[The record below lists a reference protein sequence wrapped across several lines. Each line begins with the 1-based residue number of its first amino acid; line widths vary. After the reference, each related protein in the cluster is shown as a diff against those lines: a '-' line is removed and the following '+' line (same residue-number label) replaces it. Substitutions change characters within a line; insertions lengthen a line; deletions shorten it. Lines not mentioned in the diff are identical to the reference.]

1 MKRLLP
7 PLMRALRTP
16 VGWIAIGTMLR
27 IVHLLT
33 LGNRYYFG
41 DTAEY
46 QAAALRILHGI
57 GLDQASPRA
66 PLYPLL
72 MATGFSIGGEGNMVA
87 TRWLQLLVAITLM
100 FVTSRLAGR
109 IAGPTAATLTAAGMA
124 VAPTLVFVSGLL
136 YPTTLYMLMLV
147 GFAYLVLR
155 LGEDP
160 TLRDGAMLGIV
171 FALGFLADQVFLAP
185 SLAIALWLL
194 SRLRTHGTT
203 LARALTVGALC
214 ATALLTP
221 YSLATRA
228 PSGGS
233 SSDHIFM
240 RKAQTVLHSARTDP
254 VLSRERWMRFPQDA
268 SFEAL
273 SPGRFLLREGSLF
286 ARYPVAYTH
295 DYVFEF
301 LHFFRPVPDRVQ
313 TENRF
318 TQPIVLYVG
327 GLYFIALL
335 ILSFLGLGFGAGLT
349 RHRILLTLGVLG
361 TAAFYAF
368 FFTQA
373 RYRIPVEPFLI
384 ILAAIGV
391 ARAFPGFARYI
402 TGLSAESERPSA

>member
-1 MKRLLP
+1 MSRLLRS
-7 PLMRALRTP
+7 LKDAMRTP
-16 VGWIAIGTMLR
+16 LGWIALGTLLR
-27 IVHLLT
+27 ITHILM

-41 DTAEY
+41 DTSEY

-72 MATGFSIGGEGNMVA
+72 MATGFAIGGEGNMVV
-87 TRWLQLLVAITLM
+87 TRWLQLLVAIALM
-100 FVTSRLAGR
+100 FVTARLAGR

-147 GFAYLVLR
+147 GFTYLVLR
-155 LGEDP
+155 LGEAP
-160 TLRDGAMLGIV
+160 TLRHGAVLGIV

-185 SLAIALWLL
+185 SLTIALWLL
-194 SRLRTHGTT
+194 SRLRTHGAA

-228 PSGGS
+228 PSGGL

-254 VLSRERWMRFPQDA
+254 VLSRERWLRFPQDA

-335 ILSFLGLGFGAGLT
+335 ILSLLGLGFGEGLT

-373 RYRIPVEPFLI
+373 RYRIPVEPLLI

-391 ARAFPGFARYI
+391 ARAFPGFARHL
-402 TGLSAESERPSA
+402 TGLPTESERPSA